1 MDANDLPTRRRV
13 STRAY
18 LLAIVAALVVP
29 GLLFTSLLFYRYAS
43 SERTAYEQR
52 AMTIAQQVM
61 NAIDRDLAGMRTTL
75 QTLSTSAWLAAG
87 DYQGFHDQAL
97 AVKSFTGA
105 DLVLRDVDGQGRM
118 DTRVARDSPL
128 GRMSMAFDS
137 VVLAQHQPVVSDVLA
152 EPSGPYFALVITLPA
167 SGPAR
172 QFLDIRAPTTRILEI
187 IRKDL
192 PSQWVIGV
200 ADSHGNYLARSDKH
214 ETFSG
219 KPGLPEFTNQLTGS
233 GGTFTSSNPF
243 GDEILVGYAASSV
256 SEWKVAASIPR
267 NAVEAPL
274 RLDVALLVTFGAAT
288 LLASGGL
295 VYWLWGQ
302 FATPLARLTAAGR
315 LIGTPGARFDL
326 CSSIEEIDSLE
337 QAMASASQDLLERDA
352 ARAASEAA
360 LQESES
366 RLRTANESLEAR
378 VEARTGDL
386 LAMNE
391 ALRKE
396 IEARAAA
403 ERQLRQVQKMEAI
416 GQLSGGIAHDFNN
429 MLAIIL
435 GGLNLAK
442 SRLDRGD
449 ADVGRFIEAAIQGAQ
464 RAASLTNRLL
474 AFARQQPLVP
484 EPLDANELVLRM
496 AELLHRALG
505 EDIRL
510 ETILAPRLW
519 QVHADAGQL
528 ENAVLNL
535 AVNARDAMPDGGS
548 LRIATANLHL
558 DDGGSAD
565 HPGVACGDYVLVSVI
580 DNGSG
585 MAPDVV
591 AKAFDPFFTTKE
603 VGRGT
608 GLGLS
613 QVYGFVRQS
622 GGTVRIQSQ
631 QGSGT
636 TVCIYLPK
644 HVSLETAMP
653 ADVAKSASPLGR
665 PGETILVV
673 EDEADVRRLT
683 VETLRELNYAVR
695 EADRAVTALDLL
707 TQDDSV
713 TLLLTDVVMP
723 DMNGRKLADEA
734 GRRRPSL
741 KILFMSGFTPDAI
754 VNADM
759 LEPGVNLLQ
768 KPFSMEQLAWK
779 LRQLL
784 DAD

>member
-1 MDANDLPTRRRV
+1 MDENDLARRRRV

-18 LLAIVAALVVP
+18 LLAIVAALVGP
-29 GLLFTSLLFYRYAS
+29 GLVFTSLLFYRYAG
-43 SERTAYEQR
+43 SERAAYEQR

-61 NAIDRDLAGMRTTL
+61 NAIDRDLTGLRTTL
-75 QTLSTSAWLAAG
+75 QTLSTSARLAAG
-87 DYQGFHDQAL
+87 DYRGFHVQSL

-105 DLVLRDVDGQGRM
+105 DLVLRDVDGQGRV
-118 DTRVARDSPL
+118 DTRVAQDEPL
-128 GRMSMAFDS
+128 GRTSMAVDS
-137 VVLAQHQPVVSDVLA
+137 LVLAQHQPVVSDVLA
-152 EPSGPYFALVITLPA
+152 EPSGPYFALMIALPS

-172 QFLDIRAPTTRILEI
+172 HFLDVRAPTARIAEI

-192 PSQWVIGV
+192 PEGWVIGV
-200 ADSHGNYLARSDKH
+200 ADSQGNYLARSDRH
-214 ETFSG
+214 EEFSG
-219 KPGLPEFTNQLTGS
+219 KPGLPDFTRKLTGS
-233 GGTFTSSNPF
+233 GGTFLSSNPF

-256 SEWKVAASIPR
+256 SDWKVAASISR
-267 NAVEAPL
+267 DAIEAPL
-274 RLDVALLVTFGAAT
+274 RLDLTLLVAFGAAT

-315 LIGTPGARFDL
+315 LIGTPEARFDL
-326 CSSIEEIDSLE
+326 RSSIEEIDSLE
-337 QAMASASQDLLERDA
+337 QAMASASKDLLERDA

-360 LQESES
+360 LQESEL
-366 RLRTANESLEAR
+366 RLRLVNEGLEAR
-378 VEARTGDL
+378 VAERTGDL

-396 IEARAAA
+396 MEARAAA
-403 ERQLRQVQKMEAI
+403 ETQLRQVQKMEAI

-449 ADVGRFIEAAIQGAQ
+449 ADVGRFMDAAVQGAQ

-474 AFARQQPLVP
+474 AFARQQPLDP
-484 EPLDANELVLRM
+484 EPLDANKLVLTM

-505 EDIRL
+505 EDVRL
-510 ETILAPRLW
+510 ETLLAPGLW
-519 QVHADAGQL
+519 QVHVDAGQL

-535 AVNARDAMPDGGS
+535 AVNARDAMPEGGG
-548 LRIATANLHL
+548 LRIETANLHL
-558 DDGGSAD
+558 ERASPE
-565 HPGVACGDYVLVSVI
+565 HPGVAPGDYVIVSVA
-580 DNGSG
+580 DTGAG
-585 MAPDVV
+585 MAPDVL
-591 AKAFDPFFTTKE
+591 ARAFDPFFTTKE

-622 GGTVRIQSQ
+622 GGTVRIQSK

-636 TVCIYLPK
+636 TVCVYLPK
-644 HVSLETAMP
+644 HVSTVAAVPIEA
-653 ADVAKSASPLGR
+653 AKSASPLGR
-665 PGETILVV
+665 GGETILVV
-673 EDEADVRRLT
+673 EDEAEVRRLT
-683 VETLRELNYAVR
+683 VETLGELNYTVR
-695 EADRAVTALDLL
+695 EADRGAAALELL
-707 TQDDSV
+707 AQDDAI

-734 GRRRPSL
+734 RRRRPAL

-754 VNADM
+754 VHAGM

-779 LRQLL
+779 LRQML
-784 DAD
+784 DGE

>member
-1 MDANDLPTRRRV
+1 MDENDLARRRGV

-18 LLAIVAALVVP
+18 LLAIVAALVGP
-29 GLLFTSLLFYRYAS
+29 GLVFTSLLFYRYAS

-61 NAIDRDLAGMRTTL
+61 NAIDRDLTGLRTTL
-75 QTLSTSAWLAAG
+75 QTLSTSARLAAG
-87 DYQGFHDQAL
+87 DYQGFHGQSL

-105 DLVLRDVDGQGRM
+105 DLVLRDVDGQGRV
-118 DTRVARDSPL
+118 DTRVPQDRPL
-128 GRMSMAFDS
+128 GRMSMAVDS
-137 VVLAQHQPVVSDVLA
+137 LVLAQHQPVVSDVLA
-152 EPSGPYFALVITLPA
+152 ETSGPYFALMIALPS

-172 QFLDIRAPTTRILEI
+172 QFLDVRAPTARIAEI

-192 PSQWVIGV
+192 PQGWVIGV
-200 ADSHGNYLARSDKH
+200 ADSQGNYLARSDRH
-214 ETFSG
+214 EEFSG
-219 KPGLPEFTNQLTGS
+219 KPGLPEFTRQLTGS
-233 GGTFTSSNPF
+233 GGTFLSSNPF

-256 SEWKVAASIPR
+256 SDWKVAASIPR

-274 RLDVALLVTFGAAT
+274 RLDLTLLVAFGAAT

-302 FATPLARLTAAGR
+302 FATPLAKLTAAGR
-315 LIGTPGARFDL
+315 LIGTPDARFDL
-326 CSSIEEIDSLE
+326 RSSIEEIDSLE
-337 QAMASASQDLLERDA
+337 RAMASASKDLVERDA
-352 ARAASEAA
+352 ARAVSEAA
-360 LQESES
+360 LQESEL
-366 RLRTANESLEAR
+366 RLRIVNESLEAR
-378 VEARTGDL
+378 VAERTGDL

-396 IEARAAA
+396 MEARAAA
-403 ERQLRQVQKMEAI
+403 ETQLRQVQKMEAI

-449 ADVGRFIEAAIQGAQ
+449 TDVGRFIDAAVQGAQ
-464 RAASLTNRLL
+464 RAASLTSRLL
-474 AFARQQPLVP
+474 AFARQQPLDP
-484 EPLDANELVLRM
+484 DPLDANKLVLTM

-505 EDIRL
+505 EDVRL
-510 ETILAPRLW
+510 ETVLAPGLW
-519 QVHADAGQL
+519 QVHVDAGQL

-548 LRIATANLHL
+548 LRIETANLRVERA
-558 DDGGSAD
+558 SPE
-565 HPGVACGDYVLVSVI
+565 HPGVAPGDHVVVSVA
-580 DNGSG
+580 DTGAG
-585 MAPDVV
+585 MAPDVL

-631 QGSGT
+631 EGSGT

-644 HVSLETAMP
+644 HVSA
-653 ADVAKSASPLGR
+653 VAPVPVEAVKSASPLGR

-683 VETLRELNYAVR
+683 VETLGELNYTVR
-695 EADRAVTALDLL
+695 EADRAVAALELL
-707 TQDDSV
+707 AQHDDT

-723 DMNGRKLADEA
+723 DMNGRKLAEEA
-734 GRRRPSL
+734 RRRRPAL
-741 KILFMSGFTPDAI
+741 KILFMSGFTPDA
-754 VNADM
+754 VVHAGM
-759 LEPGVNLLQ
+759 LEPDVNLLQ

-779 LRQLL
+779 LRQML
-784 DAD
+784 DGE